1 ATAARV
7 AGTPPRFFFQSP
19 PLRGLQRRDGLEA
32 AGRGGRLC
40 PGRDVRCSPRLH
52 HVRHRGPPRAGR
64 RPGGARR
71 RTARRTRGLG
81 AAGRRAGRGHHGLLG
96 FGVAFGVAFAAMTR
110 SVTRVS
116 RRAEGK
122 EIEVAEKGGAITGP
136 AYLEGIPRSLVDKP
150 TLDRIL
156 AVTPVEEWDDP
167 SEESPLYVIKLLSE
181 TYGPGKA
188 TKMRFSD
195 FAYIKNQCLPADA
208 GEVEDPFVTEEDF
221 QLMMSGKLPL
231 QIPGP
236 AGWWD
241 AGFTINFQ
249 GPERF
254 SGDQIQTAV
263 RDSAFS
269 QQFLDN
275 LAFYRQGLK
284 PWQRGLEIG
293 MAHGY
298 FIIGPFVSLGP
309 LRNTPE
315 AATVG
320 MLSGIAVIMIASFGG
335 LLLGTT
341 LKPTLFD
348 KPGDK
353 PAAGFQENDDLAHH
367 RRHRRRRVRPHPAHP
382 LRALRAALPL
392 VFFCCGAQRAANLLR
407 LLLLGAAAGPALFS
421 PSPLPRVSLGA
432 LPARCGGGGSADVE
446 RAGPARRSGS
456 TGKAARQSR
465 RGAPWGD
472 RTAPRESGR

>member
-1 ATAARV
+1 MAKRGLLATATITLAVVLAIHVGPAAFAAAGARPTH
-7 AGTPPRFFFQSP
+7 APPAAAP
-19 PLRGLQRRDGLEA
+19 PLAPEGLVPQPA
-32 AGRGGRLC
+32 APAGG
-40 PGRDVRCSPRLH
+40 PASS
-52 HVRHRGPPRAGR
+52 
-64 RPGGARR
+64 AR
-71 RTARRTRGLG
+71 
-81 AAGRRAGRGHHGLLG
+81 GLLG
-96 FGVAFGVAFAAMTR
+96 FGLCFGVAFAA
-110 SVTRVS
+110 VS
-116 RRAEGK
+116 RTITSVARRAGD
-122 EIEVAEKGGAITGP
+122 IEVAEKSKGALVGP
-136 AYLEGIPRSLVDKP
+136 AYLEGIPRALVDKP

-156 AVTPVEEWDDP
+156 AVTPKEEWDDP
-167 SEESPLYVIKLLSE
+167 PEDSPLYVIKLLTE

-188 TKMRFSD
+188 TKMRLSD
-195 FAYIKNQCLPADA
+195 FAYIKNQVLPA
-208 GEVEDPFVTEEDF
+208 GPEEIEDPFVTEEDF
-221 QLMMSGKLPL
+221 QLMMAGKVPL

-236 AGWWD
+236 AGFWD
-241 AGFTINFQ
+241 AGVTINFQ

-254 SGDQIQTAV
+254 AGDQIQTAV

-320 MLSGIAVIMIASFGG
+320 MLAGIAVIIIATSGG

-353 PAAGFQENDDLAHH
+353 PAQGFQEMMAWH
-367 RRHRRRRVRPHPAHP
+367 AI
-382 LRALRAALPL
+382 
-392 VFFCCGAQRAANLLR
+392 GGIG
-407 LLLLGAAAGPALFS
+407 GAAFAHILLTLFAL
-421 PSPLPRVSLGA
+421 
-432 LPARCGGGGSADVE
+432 
-446 RAGPARRSGS
+446 
-456 TGKAARQSR
+456 
-465 RGAPWGD
+465 
-472 RTAPRESGR
+472 

>member
-1 ATAARV
+1 MSVRELSAVTAFTLAVACAVQFGSTTFAVGRGYGQQVGAT
-7 AGTPPRFFFQSP
+7 Q
-19 PLRGLQRRDGLEA
+19 
-32 AGRGGRLC
+32 AGRG
-40 PGRDVRCSPRLH
+40 DVAQP
-52 HVRHRGPPRAGR
+52 GPPEISAAQ
-64 RPGGARR
+64 PA
-71 RTARRTRGLG
+71 APLG
-81 AAGRRAGRGHHGLLG
+81 SQGLLG

-110 SVTRVS
+110 TVTRVS

-320 MLSGIAVIMIASFGG
+320 MLSGIAVIIIASCGG

-353 PAAGFQENDDLAHH
+353 PAAGFQEMMIWHIL
-367 RRHRRRRVRPHPAHP
+367 
-382 LRALRAALPL
+382 
-392 VFFCCGAQRAANLLR
+392 GGTG
-407 LLLLGAAAGPALFS
+407 GAAFAHILLTLFAL
-421 PSPLPRVSLGA
+421 
-432 LPARCGGGGSADVE
+432 
-446 RAGPARRSGS
+446 
-456 TGKAARQSR
+456 
-465 RGAPWGD
+465 
-472 RTAPRESGR
+472 

>member
-1 ATAARV
+1 
-7 AGTPPRFFFQSP
+7 SP
-19 PLRGLQRRDGLEA
+19 SPLRFNT
-32 AGRGGRLC
+32 
-40 PGRDVRCSPRLH
+40 S
-52 HVRHRGPPRAGR
+52 
-64 RPGGARR
+64 
-71 RTARRTRGLG
+71 LG
-81 AAGRRAGRGHHGLLG
+81 ALVLRTHALGHHAPPPASWLPSWAHPASGLLG

-353 PAAGFQENDDLAHH
+353 PAAGFQEMMIWHII
-367 RRHRRRRVRPHPAHP
+367 
-382 LRALRAALPL
+382 
-392 VFFCCGAQRAANLLR
+392 GGTG
-407 LLLLGAAAGPALFS
+407 GAAFAHILLTLFAL
-421 PSPLPRVSLGA
+421 
-432 LPARCGGGGSADVE
+432 
-446 RAGPARRSGS
+446 
-456 TGKAARQSR
+456 
-465 RGAPWGD
+465 
-472 RTAPRESGR
+472 